1 MRSVMLCK
9 IILKTLRSLRFET
22 KNMSAKKIAFF
33 ASGSGSNMENIVSY
47 LRAKNLNVEFLL
59 LCNNPQAF
67 VLERAKK
74 MGIEAIV
81 FDKIAFRE
89 TGEVFGQLKTF
100 QPDLIVLAGF
110 LWLMPAEIVQAFP
123 NKIINIH
130 PALLPNYGGKGMY
143 GMNVHNAVVQNKES
157 ESGITIHFV
166 NEHYDEGKY
175 ILQASCKL
183 NLEDTPD
190 TVAHKVHLLEYEH
203 FPKVVDQLV
212 NF

>member
-1 MRSVMLCK
+1 MS
-9 IILKTLRSLRFET
+9 T
-22 KNMSAKKIAFF
+22 KRIAFF

-47 LRAKNLNVEFLL
+47 LRFKNLNPECIV

-67 VLERAKK
+67 VLERANNL
-74 MGIEAIV
+74 GIEAIV
-81 FDKIAFRE
+81 FDKKAFRE
-89 TGEVFGQLKTF
+89 TGEVLRQLKIF
-100 QPDLIVLAGF
+100 QPDLVVLAGF

-130 PALLPNYGGKGMY
+130 PALLPKHGGKGMY
-143 GMNVHNAVVQNKES
+143 GMHVHNAVVQNKDS

-183 NLEDTPD
+183 TSEDTAES
-190 TVAHKVHLLEYEH
+190 VAQKVHLLEYEH
-203 FPKVVDQLV
+203 FPKVVEELL
-212 NF
+212 